1 MKLERLGLLEN
12 IKISRIDKMMEKMK
26 YYILLFGLVLFACN
40 DNTLLQTSVTVNVSK
55 AGTLDSLLSKYNK
68 DVIDTLVVTGQ
79 INEIDLITVKYMS
92 NLSYIDLQNTD
103 VQGEIVKNHLL
114 NNKNHTKVIK
124 LSNDS
129 LLLKSLSTQV
139 LYANSK
145 DSVPL
150 DVAGIVFKDEILL
163 YSLAEKDCIVSLYN
177 LKDSVQSQIDTIKTI
192 SKKRKKKVDIAQEF
206 KDLNRPRVYIK
217 YKQPVN
223 GYTVKVLWMPYTDE
237 NGYTAET
244 GNAILYFENEDN
256 HFYIQTKCY
265 RDTAVYSHTHL
276 EDGDVL
282 FWNYTPKKK
291 GEILSKYSPFFFS
304 DVNFDGEKELL
315 INDYNGGSRGSNS
328 YEVYK
333 IHPYYA
339 DIIKEA
345 PFANLENDMTD
356 FDSANKTIAC
366 HYSLSS
372 FESTTHIYK
381 QVKQEKIEWA
391 EPEDSYKF
399 ELVRV
404 DIHNQYTDSKE
415 HKVYIKDGYKYKL
428 VKDEKTPVNQKDK

>member
-1 MKLERLGLLEN
+1 
-12 IKISRIDKMMEKMK
+12 MK
-26 YYILLFGLVLFACN
+26 YYILLLGLVLLACN

-68 DVIDTLVVTGQ
+68 DVIDTLVVTGK

-92 NLSYIDLQNTD
+92 NLSYIDLQNAD

-145 DSVPL
+145 DTVPL
-150 DVAGIVFKDEILL
+150 DVAGIVLKDEILL
-163 YSLAEKDCIVSLYN
+163 YSLAEKDCIVSLSN
-177 LKDSVQSQIDTIKTI
+177 TKDSIQSQIDTIKTI
-192 SKKRKKKVDIAQEF
+192 PKKRKKKVDIAQEF

-276 EDGDVL
+276 EDDDVL
-282 FWNYTPKKK
+282 FWTYTPKKK
-291 GEILSKYSPFFFS
+291 GEILSQYSPFFFS

-356 FDSANKTIAC
+356 FDSANKTITC

-381 QVKQEKIEWA
+381 QVKQEKIEWT

-415 HKVYIKDGYKYKL
+415 HKVYIKDGYK
-428 VKDEKTPVNQKDK
+428 

>member
-1 MKLERLGLLEN
+1 
-12 IKISRIDKMMEKMK
+12 MK
-26 YYILLFGLVLFACN
+26 YYILLLVLCLLSCK
-40 DNTLLQTSVTVNVSK
+40 DNTPLQISVTVNVSK

-68 DVIDTLVVTGQ
+68 DVIDTLVVTGK

-145 DSVPL
+145 DTVPL

-163 YSLAEKDCIVSLYN
+163 YSLAEKDCIVSLSN
-177 LKDSVQSQIDTIKTI
+177 PKDSIQSQIDTIKTI
-192 SKKRKKKVDIAQEF
+192 PKKRKKKVDIAQEF

-291 GEILSKYSPFFFS
+291 GEILSQYSPFFFS
-304 DVNFDGEKELL
+304 DVNFDGEKEFL

-356 FDSANKTIAC
+356 FDSANKTITC

-428 VKDEKTPVNQKDK
+428 IKDEKTPVNQKDK

>member
-1 MKLERLGLLEN
+1 
-12 IKISRIDKMMEKMK
+12 MK
-26 YYILLFGLVLFACN
+26 YYILLLGLVLLACN

-68 DVIDTLVVTGQ
+68 DVIDTLVVTGK

-92 NLSYIDLQNTD
+92 NLSYIDLQNAD

-145 DSVPL
+145 DTVPL
-150 DVAGIVFKDEILL
+150 DVAGIVLKDEILL
-163 YSLAEKDCIVSLYN
+163 YSLAEKDCIVSLSN
-177 LKDSVQSQIDTIKTI
+177 TKDSIQSQIDTIKTI
-192 SKKRKKKVDIAQEF
+192 PKKRKKKVDIAQEF

-276 EDGDVL
+276 EDDDVL

-291 GEILSKYSPFFFS
+291 GEILSQYSPFFFS

-356 FDSANKTIAC
+356 FDSANKTITC

-381 QVKQEKIEWA
+381 QVKQEKIEWT

-428 VKDEKTPVNQKDK
+428 IKDEKTPINQKDK

>member
-1 MKLERLGLLEN
+1 MEIIRKD
-12 IKISRIDKMMEKMK
+12 KIMK
-26 YYILLFGLVLFACN
+26 YLTILLGFYLVACN
-40 DNTLLQTSVTVNVSK
+40 NQKVNENQTSVTINVSK
-55 AGTLDSLLSKYNK
+55 AGTLDSLLGKYEK
-68 DVIDTLVVTGQ
+68 DKIDTLIVRGE
-79 INEIDLITVKYMS
+79 INEIDLITIKYMDS
-92 NLSYIDLQNTD
+92 LSYIDLEKTN
-103 VQGEIVKNHLL
+103 VQGEIIRSHLL
-114 NNKNHTKVIK
+114 SDKKHTKVIK

-145 DSVPL
+145 DTVPL
-150 DVAGIVFKDEILL
+150 NVAGIVSKNEILL
-163 YSLAEKDCIVSLYN
+163 FSLAEKDCIVSLSN
-177 LKDSVQSQIDTIKTI
+177 PKDSIQSQIDTIKTI
-192 SKKRKKKVDIAQEF
+192 PKKRKKKVDISQEF
-206 KDLNRPRVYIK
+206 KDLNCPRVYIK

-244 GNAILYFENEDN
+244 GNAILYFESEDN
-256 HFYIQTKCY
+256 HFYIPTKCY
-265 RDTAVYSHTHL
+265 RDTAIYSHTDL
-276 EDGDVL
+276 KDGDVL

-291 GEILSKYSPFFFS
+291 EEILSQYSPFFFS

-339 DIIKEA
+339 DIIKEV
-345 PFANLENDMTD
+345 PFADLENDMTD

-372 FESTTHIYK
+372 FESITHIYK
-381 QVKQEKIEWA
+381 QVKQERMNFG
-391 EPEDSYKF
+391 EPETLYKF
-399 ELVRV
+399 ELVKV

-428 VKDEKTPVNQKDK
+428 VKDDKIPVNQHDK

>member
-1 MKLERLGLLEN
+1 MKYCILLLGLCL
-12 IKISRIDKMMEKMK
+12 M
-26 YYILLFGLVLFACN
+26 ACN
-40 DNTLLQTSVTVNVSK
+40 SQKASDNQTSVTIHISK
-55 AGTLDSLLSKYNK
+55 AGTLDSLLSKYRK
-68 DVIDTLVVTGQ
+68 EVIDTLVVTGK
-79 INEIDLITVKYMS
+79 INEIDLITIKYMS

-145 DSVPL
+145 DTVPL
-150 DVAGIVFKDEILL
+150 DVAGIVFKNEILL
-163 YSLAEKDCIVSLYN
+163 YSLAEKDCIVSLSN
-177 LKDSVQSQIDTIKTI
+177 PKDSIQSQIDTIKTI
-192 SKKRKKKVDIAQEF
+192 PKKRKKKVDIAQEF

-291 GEILSKYSPFFFS
+291 GEILSQYSPFFFS

-345 PFANLENDMTD
+345 PFANLENGQTE
-356 FDSANKTIAC
+356 FDPKEETIKLHLNFSA
-366 HYSLSS
+366 
-372 FESTTHIYK
+372 FEYAIHTYK
-381 QVKQEKIEWA
+381 KVKQEKIEWT

>member
-1 MKLERLGLLEN
+1 
-12 IKISRIDKMMEKMK
+12 MK
-26 YYILLFGLVLFACN
+26 YYILLLGLVLLACN

-68 DVIDTLVVTGQ
+68 DVIDTLVVTGK

-92 NLSYIDLQNTD
+92 NLSYIDLQNAD

-145 DSVPL
+145 DTVPL
-150 DVAGIVFKDEILL
+150 DVAGIVLKDEILL
-163 YSLAEKDCIVSLYN
+163 YSLAEKDCIVSLSN
-177 LKDSVQSQIDTIKTI
+177 TKDSIQSQIDTIKTI
-192 SKKRKKKVDIAQEF
+192 PKKRKKKVDIAQEF

-276 EDGDVL
+276 EDDDVL

-291 GEILSKYSPFFFS
+291 GEILSQYSPFFFS

-356 FDSANKTIAC
+356 FDSANKTITC

-381 QVKQEKIEWA
+381 QVKQEKIEWT

-415 HKVYIKDGYKYKL
+415 HKVYIKGGYKYKL
-428 VKDEKTPVNQKDK
+428 IKDEKTPINQKDK

>member
-1 MKLERLGLLEN
+1 
-12 IKISRIDKMMEKMK
+12 MK
-26 YYILLFGLVLFACN
+26 YYILLLGLVLLACN

-68 DVIDTLVVTGQ
+68 DVIDTLVVTGK

-92 NLSYIDLQNTD
+92 NLSYIDLQNAD

-145 DSVPL
+145 DTVPL
-150 DVAGIVFKDEILL
+150 DVAGIVLKDEILL
-163 YSLAEKDCIVSLYN
+163 YSLAEKDCIVSLSN
-177 LKDSVQSQIDTIKTI
+177 TKDSIQSQIDTIKTI
-192 SKKRKKKVDIAQEF
+192 PKKRKKKVDIAQEF

-276 EDGDVL
+276 EDDDVL

-291 GEILSKYSPFFFS
+291 GEILSQYSPFFFS

-345 PFANLENDMTD
+345 PFVNLENDMTD
-356 FDSANKTIAC
+356 FDSANKTITC

-381 QVKQEKIEWA
+381 QVKQEKIEWT

-428 VKDEKTPVNQKDK
+428 IKDEKTPINQKDK

>member
-1 MKLERLGLLEN
+1 MKYLMILLGLC
-12 IKISRIDKMMEKMK
+12 
-26 YYILLFGLVLFACN
+26 LLGCK
-40 DNTLLQTSVTVNVSK
+40 DNTPLQTSVTVNVSK

-68 DVIDTLVVTGQ
+68 DAIDTLVVTGK

-145 DSVPL
+145 DTVPF

-163 YSLAEKDCIVSLYN
+163 YSLAEKDCIVSLSN
-177 LKDSVQSQIDTIKTI
+177 PKDSIQSQIDTIKTI
-192 SKKRKKKVDIAQEF
+192 PKKRKKKVDIAQKF
-206 KDLNRPRVYIK
+206 KGLNCPRVYIK
-217 YKQPVN
+217 YKQPIN

-237 NGYTAET
+237 NGYTSET

-265 RDTAVYSHTHL
+265 RDTTVYSHTHL

-291 GEILSKYSPFFFS
+291 GEILSQYSPFFFS

-333 IHPYYA
+333 IHSYYA

-345 PFANLENDMTD
+345 PFANLENGQTE
-356 FDSANKTIAC
+356 FDPKEETIKLHLNFSA
-366 HYSLSS
+366 
-372 FESTTHIYK
+372 FEYAIHTYK
-381 QVKQEKIEWA
+381 KIKQDKIEWT

-428 VKDEKTPVNQKDK
+428 VKDEKTSVNQKDK

>member
-1 MKLERLGLLEN
+1 
-12 IKISRIDKMMEKMK
+12 MK
-26 YYILLFGLVLFACN
+26 YYILLLGLCLLSCK
-40 DNTLLQTSVTVNVSK
+40 DNTPLQTSVTVNVSK

-68 DVIDTLVVTGQ
+68 DVIDTLVVTGK

-92 NLSYIDLQNTD
+92 NLSYIDLQNAD

-145 DSVPL
+145 DTVPL
-150 DVAGIVFKDEILL
+150 DVAGIVLKDEILL
-163 YSLAEKDCIVSLYN
+163 YSLAEKDCIVSLSN
-177 LKDSVQSQIDTIKTI
+177 TKDSIQSQIDTIKTI
-192 SKKRKKKVDIAQEF
+192 PKKRKKKVDIAQEF

-276 EDGDVL
+276 EDDDVL

-291 GEILSKYSPFFFS
+291 GEILSQYSPFFFS

-356 FDSANKTIAC
+356 FDSANKTITC

-381 QVKQEKIEWA
+381 QVKQEKIEWT

-428 VKDEKTPVNQKDK
+428 IKDEKTPINQKDK